1 MVTFNCN
8 TACSVTVIPHLPDK
22 SYIGKSEGV
31 KSDLIDG
38 CQMKVQVMERAGL
51 SVLEEAGS
59 PASLTLGLQLLIP
72 PMRDGKI
79 TWAVPK

>member
-1 MVTFNCN
+1 
-8 TACSVTVIPHLPDK
+8 
-22 SYIGKSEGV
+22 
-31 KSDLIDG
+31 
-38 CQMKVQVMERAGL
+38 MKVQVMERAGL

-79 TWAVPK
+79 TWAVRRMTR